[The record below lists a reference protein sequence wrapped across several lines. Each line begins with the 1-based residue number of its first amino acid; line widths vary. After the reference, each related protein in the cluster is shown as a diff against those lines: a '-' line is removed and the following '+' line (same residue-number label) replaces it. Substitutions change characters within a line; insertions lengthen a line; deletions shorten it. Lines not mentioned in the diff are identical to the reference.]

1 MGKIV
6 WLASYPKSGNTW
18 LRVFL
23 HNYIIQP
30 EAPYSINALTDFTAV
45 ESAAA
50 FFTPYDA
57 RPASAFSTADVQAM
71 RPKVHAD
78 LMRLHEDLVFIKT
91 HNAALKIHDVELCTT
106 AVSAGAVY
114 IVRDPRDVAVSYAR
128 YTGQSVDQIIHFM
141 GRQGAASRSTDVQV
155 FEYLSSWSAHVQSWI
170 VRPRS
175 LVVRYEDFKTDPVK
189 AFGTV
194 VHFLGDDA
202 NPARLQKAIEFSG
215 FDVVA
220 KQEQM
225 EGFQAHI
232 PGAASAFFR
241 EGKAGAWRE
250 VLTAAQVAQIE
261 TDHGAMMRRLGYAA
275 R

>member
-23 HNYIIQP
+23 HNYITQP

-45 ESAAA
+45 ESTAA
-50 FFTPYDA
+50 FFAPYDA
-57 RPASAFSTADVQAM
+57 RPASTFSTADVQRM
-71 RPKVHAD
+71 RPKVHAY
-78 LMRLHEDLVFIKT
+78 LTKLHEDLVFIKT

-128 YTGQSVDQIIHFM
+128 YTGQSIDQTIAFM
-141 GRQGAASRSTDVQV
+141 GKQGAANRSTDVQV

-170 VRPRS
+170 VRPKS
-175 LVVRYEDFKTDPVK
+175 LVVRYEDLKADPVK

-202 NPARLQKAIEFSG
+202 NPARLEKAIEFSG

-220 KQEQM
+220 GQERM
-225 EGFQAHI
+225 EGYQAHT
-232 PGAASAFFR
+232 PGAAAAFFR

-261 TDHGAMMRRLGYAA
+261 TDHGAMMRRFGYIS
-275 R
+275 

>member
-1 MGKIV
+1 
-6 WLASYPKSGNTW
+6 
-18 LRVFL
+18 
-23 HNYIIQP
+23 
-30 EAPYSINALTDFTAV
+30 
-45 ESAAA
+45 
-50 FFTPYDA
+50 
-57 RPASAFSTADVQAM
+57 
-71 RPKVHAD
+71 
-78 LMRLHEDLVFIKT
+78 
-91 HNAALKIHDVELCTT
+91 
-106 AVSAGAVY
+106 
-114 IVRDPRDVAVSYAR
+114 
-128 YTGQSVDQIIHFM
+128 
-141 GRQGAASRSTDVQV
+141 
-155 FEYLSSWSAHVQSWI
+155 LSSWSAHVQSWI

-220 KQEQM
+220 KQEQAQ
-225 EGFQAHI
+225 GYQAHT
-232 PGAASAFFR
+232 PNAATAFFR